1 MSNQTDLTTPLANQP
16 VIGSAHRRSPRILAI
31 SNQKGGV
38 GKTTTV
44 VNLATAIA
52 AVNRNVLVIDLDP
65 QGNASTSLG
74 IDQKHRTINT
84 YHVLTGEADLGAAAV
99 ATAVPHLFVVPSG
112 VDLAGAELELVD
124 MTERHARLRTAILKA
139 GAGFDMILIDCP
151 PSLGLLTLNALVAAD
166 AVIVPLQAEF
176 LALEGISH
184 LVRTIERIRKG
195 FNPRLE
201 IQGIVLTMVDK
212 RNNLSD
218 MVEND
223 VRGYFGDKVYHTVI
237 PRNVR
242 ISEAPS
248 HGKPILLYDFQSRGA
263 QAYLNL
269 ASEVLKREHSLAA

>member
-1 MSNQTDLTTPLANQP
+1 MSNPTDVTPSQSQP
-16 VIGSAHRRSPRILAI
+16 PDACGGHRSAARILAI

-38 GKTTTV
+38 GKTTTA
-44 VNLATAIA
+44 VNLATAMA
-52 AVNRNVLVIDLDP
+52 AAGRKVLVIDLDP

-74 IDQKHRTINT
+74 IDHKHRTVNT
-84 YHVLTGEADLGAAAV
+84 YHVLTGEAELAAAAA
-99 ATAVPHLFVVPSG
+99 ATAVPNLSVVPSG

-124 MTERHARLRTAILKA
+124 IDNRHARLRDALA
-139 GAGFDMILIDCP
+139 RSPHAYDFVLIDCP

-166 AVIVPLQAEF
+166 AVMVPLQTEF

-184 LVRTIERIRKG
+184 LVRTIERVRKG

-223 VRGYFGDKVYHTVI
+223 VRGYFGDKVYTTVI

-248 HGKPILLYDFQSRGA
+248 HGKPILLYDFQSKGA

-269 ASEVLKREHSLAA
+269 AGEVLKREQAYAA

>member
-1 MSNQTDLTTPLANQP
+1 VSGVP
-16 VIGSAHRRSPRILAI
+16 RRRRILAI

-38 GKTTTV
+38 GKTTTA

-52 AVNRNVLVIDLDP
+52 ATNRTVLVVDLDP

-74 IDQKHRTINT
+74 IDHKHRTTNT
-84 YHVLTGEADLGAAAV
+84 YHLLTGEAKVDQAAV
-99 ATAVPHLFVVPSG
+99 ATSVPHLSVVPSG
-112 VDLAGAELELVD
+112 VDLVAAELELVD
-124 MTERHARLRTAILKA
+124 IADRQARLRAALQSIE
-139 GAGFDMILIDCP
+139 GEYEFVLIDCP

-184 LVRTIERIRKG
+184 LVRTIERVRKG
-195 FNPRLE
+195 FNPTLE

-223 VRGYFGDKVYHTVI
+223 VRGYFGDKVYLTVI

-248 HGKPILLYDFQSRGA
+248 HGKPVLLYDFQSRGA

-269 ASEVLKREHSLAA
+269 ASEVLKREHVIAA